1 MARGLSESS
10 GNLILPNNSV
20 LQLSTFRRQ
29 CRVSASSI
37 VLHCSHI
44 GGDAVEVHVGGETR
58 HDLETGVFWRP
69 RNENNKQM
77 ECGELTLLGLHYC
90 TISGSNKQKLTLFDD
105 FMAMPWHRHGPS
117 WLCLGPLSQ
126 CHGSSE
132 GLPWHHRL
140 PWHCPGGAAM
150 AVP

>member
-58 HDLETGVFWRP
+58 HDLETVEFWRP
-69 RNENNKQM
+69 NVVN
-77 ECGELTLLGLHYC
+77 G
-90 TISGSNKQKLTLFDD
+90 KQKGEGGYHAFTLRAVRG
-105 FMAMPWHRHGPS
+105 FMLR
-117 WLCLGPLSQ
+117 WLP
-126 CHGSSE
+126 
-132 GLPWHHRL
+132 RL
-140 PWHCPGGAAM
+140 HL
-150 AVP
+150 